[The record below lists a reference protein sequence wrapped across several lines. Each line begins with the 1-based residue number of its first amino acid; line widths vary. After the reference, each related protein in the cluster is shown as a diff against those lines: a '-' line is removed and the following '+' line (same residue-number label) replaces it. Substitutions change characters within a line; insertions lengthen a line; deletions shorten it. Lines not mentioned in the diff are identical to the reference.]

1 MRTDQSLPKESFRKS
16 DQWKFDVVT
25 NRRRDEIDRRYG
37 SNVLVQGEKRV
48 SHSFSGHERNHLFLS
63 DRGRRFTDI
72 SAVSGLDNIA
82 DGRAFVLWDFDRDGW
97 QDIALVNAN
106 TPLLNIYHNDIGSR
120 PGGSDLTP
128 PPVIAVRFVGGNHTA
143 KPSKEFGPRDGYG
156 ALVRVTLDEMTISRE
171 HRCGEGFAA
180 QNSAT
185 MLIGIGQAPA
195 AKSVSV
201 RWPSGKTFRIDN
213 VPAGSLVVA
222 HENPADAPDG
232 EALSVSRY
240 GPAVVPAAPIAG
252 KAGQR
257 ELSLRLESAEQKS
270 STGDPKAPLRI
281 FTTMATWCK
290 ACRKHLP
297 QFAHLRSVYAEGQLE
312 MYGVPADPIETK
324 KQLLDYAKIQQPSY
338 RLLVD
343 LTPEERTRVLAVL
356 RATLHDEPLPST
368 IVTDAEGRVLKV
380 FAGVPNV
387 SQLRKLRDVTK

>member
-1 MRTDQSLPKESFRKS
+1 MRKDPELTQTLGRSED
-16 DQWKFDVVT
+16 WKFDVNTGEQNADIVQ
-25 NRRRDEIDRRYG
+25 RYARESVDRDG
-37 SNVLVQGEKRV
+37 SRFY
-48 SHSFSGHERNHLFLS
+48 HSFSGHERNRFFLNH
-63 DRGRRFTDI
+63 RGKRFTDI
-72 SAVSGLDNIA
+72 SAISGLDNIA

-120 PGGSDLTP
+120 AGGDNTTA
-128 PPVIAVRFVGGNHTA
+128 PPVIAVRFVGGNRTA

-180 QNSAT
+180 QNSST

-252 KAGQR
+252 KSGQR
-257 ELSLRLESAEQKS
+257 ERSLRLESAEQKS
-270 STGDPKAPLRI
+270 PAADPKAPLRM

-297 QFAHLRSVYAEGQLE
+297 QFAHLRSVYTDSQLE
-312 MYGVPADPIETK
+312 MYGVPADAIETT
-324 KQLLDYAKIQQPSY
+324 KQLSDYVKTQQPAY

-343 LTPEERTRVLAVL
+343 LTPEERTRVLTVL
-356 RATLHDEPLPST
+356 RASLHDEPLPST

-380 FAGVPNV
+380 FAGIPNV
-387 SQLRKLRDVTK
+387 SQLRKLRDVTR

>member
-1 MRTDQSLPKESFRKS
+1 VRKDPNHPEKEFRRS
-16 DQWKFDVVT
+16 EEWKFDVNSGQQNSDIVQ
-25 NRRRDEIDRRYG
+25 RYSRG
-37 SNVLVQGEKRV
+37 SVDQGEKRFY
-48 SHSFSGHERNHLFLS
+48 HSFSGHERNRFFLNH
-63 DRGRRFTDI
+63 RGKHFTDI
-72 SAVSGLDNIA
+72 SPISGLDNIA

-106 TPLLNIYHNDIGSR
+106 TPLLNIYHNEIGTRADGNNS
-120 PGGSDLTP
+120 TP
-128 PPVIAVRFVGGNHTA
+128 PPVIAVRFVGGNRTA

-180 QNSAT
+180 QNSST

-232 EALSVSRY
+232 KAMSVSRY
-240 GPAVVPAAPIAG
+240 GPAVAPAAPIAG
-252 KAGQR
+252 KGGQR
-257 ELSLRLESAEQKS
+257 ELSLRLESAEHHAPAE
-270 STGDPKAPLRI
+270 DPKAPLRM

-312 MYGVPADPIETK
+312 MYGVPADAIETT
-324 KQLLDYAKIQQPSY
+324 KQLSDYVKIQQPSY